1 LSLQFEPTLCA
12 PTSDIL
18 CFGCCPPIRPQH
30 YDPLDWV
37 ASLRREFLDNRRRFL
52 QYGPNQQPIVG
63 FSCWAL
69 GYLDVTGRRIG
80 CLLHPEQHQGQ
91 DLRSATGYGDKC
103 RRERCL
109 PAKAFDALTPEAQT
123 YWLEPAGG
131 LCAFY
136 YSSNKANPLFHILLW
151 GAEILEPLCR
161 QVVATGA
168 PVPVEHDLE
177 HRLPAMGT
185 AGETAGGALHKA
197 SGSHPCASRLTAR
210 RGWRPRRSLRASTR
224 SRRGLC
230 GFPTDHS
237 GLASRHRG
245 PGHDSP
251 GADRGPGGTHVML
264 LAPAAIDNLSWQSPP
279 ITVLQRCCRRQ
290 PESVGPGF

>member
-161 QVVATGA
+161 QALRYGWNATELLWKVPVLSAREWSPRGHRFLLSMIWSTDSLQWAQQAKLLEERCTKLLDRIRALPALRHGAAGAPDARYVHQLGLDEDYADFLRITLGWHRATGDQA
-168 PVPVEHDLE
+168 
-177 HRLPAMGT
+177 T
-185 AGETAGGALHKA
+185 I
-197 SGSHPCASRLTAR
+197 
-210 RGWRPRRSLRASTR
+210 LREQIE
-224 SRRGLC
+224 
-230 GFPTDHS
+230 
-237 GLASRHRG
+237 GLA
-245 PGHDSP
+245 
-251 GADRGPGGTHVML
+251 
-264 LAPAAIDNLSWQSPP
+264 APM
-279 ITVLQRCCRRQ
+279 
-290 PESVGPGF
+290 